1 MPSFAS
7 VAPVIGKWSSSCALA
22 PTLVLD
28 TNVVL
33 DWLVFR
39 HPACA
44 GYAEMVGSG
53 RLRWLASPAMR
64 DELAHVLARGVAS
77 AWAPDLDLI
86 WQTWARLAVSVQ
98 PVASAG
104 PALRLRCSDPDDQKF
119 IDLALGHGARWLLSR
134 DRAVLKLA
142 SRARPLG
149 LEVLTPE
156 SWVRTI
162 SVG

>member
-1 MPSFAS
+1 MSSTAS
-7 VAPVIGKWSSSCALA
+7 SLKPLWTAGSPVPA
-22 PTLVLD
+22 LVLD

-39 HPACA
+39 HPACTR
-44 GYAEMVGSG
+44 YTDLVESG

-77 AWAPDLDLI
+77 AWKPDPEAI
-86 WQTWARLAVSVQ
+86 WQTWAQCAHTVEPQAPRGA
-98 PVASAG
+98 
-104 PALRLRCSDPDDQKF
+104 ALRLRCSDPDDQKF
-119 IDLALGHGARWLLSR
+119 IDLALGHHARWLLSR

-142 SRARPLG
+142 RRARPFG

-156 SWVRTI
+156 AWLQAI
-162 SVG
+162 SDG